1 MRIKVLIIFLFVGSI
16 VCSAFTRIPQAFY
29 DSTGKKVCQG
39 EKRLVIWQYDYCGYM
54 ATYNNSVFTEYFMY
68 CDTTEH
74 IVHTAVIHKYTY
86 SRGNG
91 IKDIKST
98 HWTRHLST
106 SEYQEFSDSLITFFQ
121 FDQST
126 YSRID
131 TLYEGYCCMN
141 FLPKT
146 IWLYDENDSL
156 CMHLNDDEFGFVNN
170 QCMSF
175 ILQTIYLNYEYYA
188 YWLIEQNPE
197 VKWRKQRRKS
207 RFKISHRLKTWFK
220 REDSVLNNY
229 SY

>member
-29 DSTGKKVCQG
+29 DSTGGKVCQG

-54 ATYNNSVFTEYFMY
+54 VTYNNSIFTEYFMY

-74 IVHTAVIHKYTY
+74 IVHTAAIHKYTY
-86 SRGNG
+86 NKNR
-91 IKDIKST
+91 IKDIKRTRWT
-98 HWTRHLST
+98 HYLST
-106 SEYQEFSDSLITFFQ
+106 SEYQEFSDSLITFFH

-156 CMHLNDDEFGFVNN
+156 CMHLNDDEFGIVNN
-170 QCMSF
+170 QCLSF

>member
-1 MRIKVLIIFLFVGSI
+1 MRKIVLIIILFVGSI
-16 VCSAFTRIPQAFY
+16 LSSYAAFPYRIPQAFY

-39 EKRLVIWQYDYCGYM
+39 EKRLVIWQYDYCGYIV
-54 ATYNNSVFTEYFMY
+54 TYNNNVFTEYFMY

-74 IVHTAVIHKYTY
+74 IVHTAAIHKYTY
-86 SRGNG
+86 NKNR
-91 IKDIKST
+91 IKDIKRTRWT
-98 HWTRHLST
+98 HYLST
-106 SEYQEFSDSLITFFQ
+106 SEYQEFSDSLITFFH

-156 CMHLNDDEFGFVNN
+156 CMHLNDDEFGIVNN
-170 QCMSF
+170 QCLSF

-188 YWLIEQNPE
+188 YWQIEQNPE
-197 VKWRKQRRKS
+197 ISKS
-207 RFKISHRLKTWFK
+207 LRDWFK
-220 REDSVLNNY
+220 DEDSVLNNY